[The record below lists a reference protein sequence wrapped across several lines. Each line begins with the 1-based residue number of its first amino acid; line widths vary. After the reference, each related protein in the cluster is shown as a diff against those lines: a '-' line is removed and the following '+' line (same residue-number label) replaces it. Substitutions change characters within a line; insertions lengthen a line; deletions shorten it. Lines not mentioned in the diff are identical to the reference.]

1 MVLEAIFLG
10 RCGKFASTQN
20 LPKMYQRFAWKKYL
34 QKSATRSHSLTR
46 FFLFSGFLVLQS
58 LLATAQ
64 TPTLPGGLPSLPGNA
79 PVGNLP
85 QGVSSQINT
94 SVSRVQDE
102 TANRVVI
109 GDASAQAYQ
118 DSIRLLREK
127 ADTASGLSQLRSR
140 VFGARIF
147 TGTKGGFVPNNQI
160 ATPRNYLIGPGD
172 QLIIS
177 IYGYSSQVYTLRVT
191 PEGYVQFNLGIGPV
205 RVAGLTVEQAE
216 DKLADRLASRYVGL
230 RGANRNTYLQL
241 TIGDI
246 KSIRVNINGEAVT
259 PGTYQ
264 MSSLS
269 TVYTALYAA
278 GGPSE
283 IGTFRNIKL
292 LRRDRVIATVDL
304 YDYLVSGIRSND
316 VALQDD
322 DVIFIQRYESRVE
335 LKGKVKTQALFEL
348 KPGENLGD
356 VLRFAGGFAEGAYTL
371 YIQVQRFTSNG
382 KKLIDIPNDQIQTLE
397 LQNGD
402 VIGIGDIPDRI
413 ENEVL
418 VSGSVF
424 RPGSYSLET
433 APTLK
438 TLLAKAEG
446 VTPDAFVGRA
456 SLYRRKDDLTE
467 QIIPV
472 NLDRLLK
479 GQDPDIPLQW
489 RDRLDVKSVADMR
502 ENQIVRIRGEV
513 ISRNTGDNEQGF
525 YPWFEGMTVEDLIIA
540 AGGFTRSASASR
552 VEVSRPKRLLTD
564 DLSKVTPVISETFTF
579 SISRDLK
586 LDSTASRFALLPNDE
601 VFVRPSPNFESTQT
615 VTVTG
620 QVLSPGDYPIL
631 NKNERISDVLK
642 RAGGVNEF
650 AYVPGAS
657 LVRTVKLTQIEL
669 AERNRT
675 LSDISDDSQRA
686 VVQAEQV
693 SEDTQETI
701 GIDLERILKNPLSE
715 EDLILQE
722 GDILNVPKFL
732 STVRVQGQVQHP
744 TTTRYTPNVN
754 VLEYISRSG
763 GFTSRAL
770 KRRTYVLYANGFV
783 RKTRRFLFFNS
794 YPEVKPGSEVI
805 VPLRTK
811 DDITAQGVLGTI
823 GQVGGTLT
831 GIISIIVA
839 TRLLGQQF

>member
-1 MVLEAIFLG
+1 MF
-10 RCGKFASTQN
+10 
-20 LPKMYQRFAWKKYL
+20 QRFAPKKYSPQL
-34 QKSATRSHSLTR
+34 ASRTHSLIR
-46 FFLFSGFLVLQS
+46 FLTLTGLVFFSVSSAF
-58 LLATAQ
+58 AQ
-64 TPTLPGGLPSLPGNA
+64 IPANLPANIPNLPGNA
-79 PVGNLP
+79 PIGNLP

-94 SVSRVQDE
+94 GVSKVQDE
-102 TANRVVI
+102 TANRVVV
-109 GDASAQAYQ
+109 GDAQAKAYE
-118 DSIRLLREK
+118 DSIRLLRAK
-127 ADTASGLSQLRSR
+127 ADTSSGLSQLRNR

-147 TGTKGGFVPNNQI
+147 TGTKGGFVSNNQT

-172 QLIIS
+172 QLNIS
-177 IYGYSSQVYTLRVT
+177 IYGYSSRIYQLRVT
-191 PEGYVQFNLGIGPV
+191 PEGNVQFDLGIGPV

-216 DKLADRLASRYVGL
+216 QKLSDRLSERYVGL
-230 RGANRNTYLQL
+230 KGPNRNTYLQL
-241 TIGDI
+241 TIGDV

-304 YDYLVSGIRSND
+304 YDYLVNGIRSND

-322 DVIFIQRYESRVE
+322 DVIFIERYKSRVD

-348 KPGENLGD
+348 KGNENLGD
-356 VLRFAGGFAEGAYTL
+356 VLNYAGGFAEGAYTQ

-382 KKLIDIPNDQIQTLE
+382 KKLLDIPQDKIQTLE
-397 LQNGD
+397 LLNGD
-402 VIGIGDIPDRI
+402 VIGVGEIPDRI

-418 VSGSVF
+418 VAGSVF
-424 RPGSYSLET
+424 RPGSYSLDT
-433 APTLK
+433 APTIK
-438 TLLAKAEG
+438 VLLAKAEG

-472 NLDRLLK
+472 NLDRLMK
-479 GQDPDIPLQW
+479 GLDADIPLQW
-489 RDRLDVKSVADMR
+489 RDRLEVKSVAEMR
-502 ENQIVRIRGEV
+502 EGQVVRVRGEV
-513 ISRNTGDNEQGF
+513 LSRNTGENEQGF
-525 YPWFEGMTVEDLIIA
+525 YPWYEGMTVEDLIIA

-564 DLSKVTPVISETFTF
+564 DLSKVTSAVSETFTF
-579 SISRDLK
+579 AISRDLK
-586 LDSTASRFALLPNDE
+586 LDSTASQFALRPNDE

-615 VTVTG
+615 VQVTG
-620 QVLSPGDYPIL
+620 QVFIPGDYPIID
-631 NKNERISDVLK
+631 KNERISDVLK

-657 LVRTVKLTQIEL
+657 LVRTVKLTDVEL

-675 LSDISDDSQRA
+675 LTEISDDSQRA
-686 VVQAEQV
+686 VVDAEQV
-693 SEDTQETI
+693 SENTQETI
-701 GIDLERILKNPLSE
+701 GIDLERILKNPHSE

-722 GDILNVPKFL
+722 GDVLSVPKFQ
-732 STVRVQGQVQHP
+732 STVRVQGQVLYP
-744 TTTRYTPNVN
+744 TTTRYTPNVS

-783 RKTRRFLFFNS
+783 KKTKRFLFFNS

-811 DDITAQGVLGTI
+811 DDITAQGVLTTI
-823 GQVGGTLT
+823 GQIGATLT
-831 GIISIIVA
+831 GIISIVA
-839 TRLLGQQF
+839 AVSILRGQ